1 MSVKIGVSPIS
12 WTNDDM
18 PELGKDTTVEH
29 CLTEGKQAGYRGF
42 ELGGKWPKDSEI
54 LRPLFDKY
62 SMDVVSS
69 WFCGG
74 LLVDSLE
81 DEIERITPHM
91 NLLKDMGTEVIVY
104 CEMDSCV
111 HGDIS
116 SPLSKRPILDDGQ
129 WEEWTEK
136 LSQLAKYTLS
146 NGMKLAYHHHMGTV
160 VQIEEEI
167 DKLMAMTTTDLG
179 LVFDTGHLIYAGAD
193 PLEVYK
199 KHNDRVMHIHCKDV
213 RGEILN
219 HSLDTDS
226 SFLNSVLSGVYTVP
240 GDGDFNFSELFKMV
254 GEANFSGWVVVEAE
268 QDPAKAHPLTYVTM
282 GYKNIKSYCEK
293 FGIQI
298 EERE

>member
-1 MSVKIGVSPIS
+1 MSVKLGVSPIS

-29 CLTEGKQAGYRGF
+29 CLKEGKQAGFSGF
-42 ELGGKWPKDSEI
+42 ELGGKWPKDSAI
-54 LRPLFDKY
+54 LTPLFDKY
-62 SMDVVSS
+62 DMDVVSS

-74 LLVDSLE
+74 LLEDTLE
-81 DEIERITPHM
+81 GEIERITPHM

-116 SPLSKRPILDDGQ
+116 SPLSKRPVLDNEQ
-129 WEEWTEK
+129 WEEWTDK

-146 NGMKLAYHHHMGTV
+146 HGMKLAYHHHMGTV
-160 VQIEEEI
+160 VQVEEEV
-167 DKLMAMTTTDLG
+167 DKLMAMTTHDLG

-199 KHNDRVMHIHCKDV
+199 KHSGRVMHIHCKDV

-219 HSLDTDS
+219 RSLETDS
-226 SFLNSVLSGVYTVP
+226 SFLNSVLNGVYTVP
-240 GDGDFNFSELFKMV
+240 GDGDFNFPELFKMV
-254 GEANFSGWVVVEAE
+254 SDNNFNGWVVVEAE

-298 EERE
+298 EEKE

>member
-167 DKLMAMTTTDLG
+167 DKLMAMTTNDLG

-199 KHNDRVMHIHCKDV
+199 KYSDRVMHIHCKDV

-240 GDGDFNFSELFKMV
+240 GDGDFNFSGLFKMV
-254 GEANFSGWVVVEAE
+254 GEANFSGWIVVEAE

>member
-129 WEEWTEK
+129 WEEWAEK

-160 VQIEEEI
+160 VQIEDEI
-167 DKLMAMTTTDLG
+167 DKLMAMTTNDLG

-199 KHNDRVMHIHCKDV
+199 KHSDRVMHIHCKDV

-254 GEANFSGWVVVEAE
+254 GEANFSGWIVVEAE

>member
-1 MSVKIGVSPIS
+1 MSVKLGVSPIS

-18 PELGKDTTVEH
+18 PELGKDTSVEH
-29 CLTEGKQAGYRGF
+29 CLKEGKQAGYSGF
-42 ELGGKWPKDSEI
+42 ELGGKWPKDSAI
-54 LRPLFDKY
+54 LTPLFDKY
-62 SMDVVSS
+62 DMDVVSS

-74 LLVDSLE
+74 LLEDTLE
-81 DEIERITPHM
+81 GEIERITPHM
-91 NLLKDMGTEVIVY
+91 NLLKEMGTEVIVY

-111 HGDIS
+111 HGDIGL
-116 SPLSKRPILDDGQ
+116 PLSKRPVLDNEQ
-129 WEEWTEK
+129 WEEWTDK

-146 NGMKLAYHHHMGTV
+146 HGMKLAYHHHMGTV
-160 VQIEEEI
+160 VQVEEEV
-167 DKLMAMTTTDLG
+167 DKLMAMTTHDLG

-199 KHNDRVMHIHCKDV
+199 KHSGRVMHIHCKDV

-219 HSLDTDS
+219 RSLETDS
-226 SFLNSVLSGVYTVP
+226 SFLNSVLNGIYTVP
-240 GDGDFNFSELFKMV
+240 GDGDFNFPELFKMV
-254 GEANFSGWVVVEAE
+254 SDNNFNGWVVVEAE

-298 EERE
+298 EEKE

>member
-160 VQIEEEI
+160 VQIEDEI
-167 DKLMAMTTTDLG
+167 DKLMAMTTNDLG

-199 KHNDRVMHIHCKDV
+199 KHSDRVMHIHCKDV

-254 GEANFSGWVVVEAE
+254 GEANFSGWIVVEAE